1 MTQFKNKR
9 WSAEVIIWFLII
21 TDRFHARLLAIVYA
35 RERANEIHECVFLF
49 PVSHSSRVAILSR
62 ALLSFSRYA
71 IIAEKIS
78 QFHKSFVKYR
88 LSNLLRKQKGADF
101 RGALTIEV
109 VKVWKLVY
117 FLSLRPR
124 ELPIKKSRVVHIREL
139 FIRRVLTVSLLF
151 ISLSRSKWREEDQ
164 HCTRF
169 MASGSWY
176 QQNILS
182 HVPEDAISPKGV

>member
-1 MTQFKNKR
+1 MVR
-9 WSAEVIIWFLII
+9 WGHYLILDNNWPISRAVIGYCLC
-21 TDRFHARLLAIVYA
+21 
-35 RERANEIHECVFLF
+35 ERGSERNTRMGISVSCVTFIEGYNFVTCTFVFLSLCYHCWENF
-49 PVSHSSRVAILSR
+49 T
-62 ALLSFSRYA
+62 
-71 IIAEKIS
+71 IS
-78 QFHKSFVKYR
+78 QIICKVQSVKP
-88 LSNLLRKQKGADF
+88 LTKTKGADF

-124 ELPIKKSRVVHIREL
+124 ELPINKSRVVHIREF

-182 HVPEDAISPKGV
+182 HVPEDAVSPKGV

>member
-35 RERANEIHECVFLF
+35 REGANEIHEWVFLF
-49 PVSHSSRVAILSR
+49 PVLHLSRDTILSR
-62 ALLSFSRYA
+62 ALLYFSRYA

-78 QFHKSFVKYR
+78 QFHKSFIVYS

-101 RGALTIEV
+101 RGAITREV

-117 FLSLRPR
+117 FFIFETQR
-124 ELPIKKSRVVHIREL
+124 ITHKKKTKRI
-139 FIRRVLTVSLLF
+139 
-151 ISLSRSKWREEDQ
+151 
-164 HCTRF
+164 
-169 MASGSWY
+169 
-176 QQNILS
+176 
-182 HVPEDAISPKGV
+182 